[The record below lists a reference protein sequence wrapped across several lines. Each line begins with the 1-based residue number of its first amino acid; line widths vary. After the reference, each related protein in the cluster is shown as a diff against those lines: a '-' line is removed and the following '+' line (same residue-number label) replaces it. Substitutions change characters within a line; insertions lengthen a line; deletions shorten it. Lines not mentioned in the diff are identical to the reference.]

1 MRINELKINA
11 FRGIP
16 KELELKLKGKSL
28 LLLGENGTGKS
39 SVIDAIEF
47 FFTSQI
53 SHLKKRGP
61 LALKDH
67 GPNAKNPEKASVT
80 IVTYPENHSTTRT
93 FNSNPSFQDSLLTDF
108 NLANNGNFILRRSQI
123 LDLINATSSD
133 RYKFISRIL
142 GVDELESIDTAMFR
156 AKKDLIKDVELI
168 EDNIEK
174 TRLLI
179 INELEIED
187 FDNILVALNKL
198 IETEGIKTVDSF
210 DEIEE
215 CINKLD
221 EIIKSS
227 DYKLSRALSNIFDI
241 IKKAQVIISDISHE
255 LADAENYKKEIIKSH
270 DLSELSLIKI
280 LKKSLEIIDKESE
293 ECPLCENKVNA
304 EELLQKINQRLDSLE
319 SLKENRTDLKN
330 LLENVREKLNLL
342 KKDLIDLSPNIA
354 FFDELKGYMDD
365 IDNVLESFVNFQR
378 IVVISSFLQDEFRID
393 DFKRLENQI
402 QKLLNTINEATEEL
416 KTSIKPSKRDERLNV
431 LKDRLYGINEKLEIL
446 DEYGQKLKVA
456 KKYQLISEIIY
467 SEFSDIKK
475 RKIQEVYNT
484 IQEDVERY
492 YAFLHPHESYGDIK
506 IGVDP
511 NKKGSTDLRMTIFG
525 KEDKDPR
532 SLSSEGHLD
541 SLGLCIFLALFK
553 KVFQDFPLL
562 VLDDVVTT
570 MDSRH
575 RENVCQLLFE
585 EFRDK
590 QFIITTHD
598 NIWFEQLRAAQ
609 RVYNLGN
616 QFNNSIIIKWNEDSG
631 PEIEPYKARWD
642 KIEASIENGDK
653 YCAGNEGRR
662 YLEWLLKDICNRT
675 MANIPAKYSGKYEVG
690 DLIQPAKSRLLKL
703 VKEEEYKENIENAF
717 KKLDWTIMMGN
728 LLSHDNLMAG
738 TVSIDEVERFCLS
751 IHEIH
756 ELMLCSECKAPL
768 GYYRDLKIMRCSNK
782 NCSKPM
788 EIKTR

>member
-1 MRINELKINA
+1 
-11 FRGIP
+11 
-16 KELELKLKGKSL
+16 
-28 LLLGENGTGKS
+28 
-39 SVIDAIEF
+39 
-47 FFTSQI
+47 
-53 SHLKKRGP
+53 
-61 LALKDH
+61 
-67 GPNAKNPEKASVT
+67 
-80 IVTYPENHSTTRT
+80 
-93 FNSNPSFQDSLLTDF
+93 
-108 NLANNGNFILRRSQI
+108 
-123 LDLINATSSD
+123 
-133 RYKFISRIL
+133 
-142 GVDELESIDTAMFR
+142 
-156 AKKDLIKDVELI
+156 
-168 EDNIEK
+168 
-174 TRLLI
+174 
-179 INELEIED
+179 
-187 FDNILVALNKL
+187 
-198 IETEGIKTVDSF
+198 
-210 DEIEE
+210 
-215 CINKLD
+215 
-221 EIIKSS
+221 
-227 DYKLSRALSNIFDI
+227 
-241 IKKAQVIISDISHE
+241 
-255 LADAENYKKEIIKSH
+255 
-270 DLSELSLIKI
+270 
-280 LKKSLEIIDKESE
+280 
-293 ECPLCENKVNA
+293 
-304 EELLQKINQRLDSLE
+304 
-319 SLKENRTDLKN
+319 
-330 LLENVREKLNLL
+330 
-342 KKDLIDLSPNIA
+342 
-354 FFDELKGYMDD
+354 MDD

-717 KKLDWTIMMGN
+717 KKLDRTIMMGN